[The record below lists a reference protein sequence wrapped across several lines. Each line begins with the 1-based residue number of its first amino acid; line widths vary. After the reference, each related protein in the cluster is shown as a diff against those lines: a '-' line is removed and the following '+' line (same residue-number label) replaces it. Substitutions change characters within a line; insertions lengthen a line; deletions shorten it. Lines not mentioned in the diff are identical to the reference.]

1 MTSVSTDKAHLKS
14 EHYPADGLDE
24 EEFIWQEHSLKPGF
38 ARPVIIHRAILG
50 SVERFVAI
58 LIEHLAGKWPF
69 WISPR
74 QAKVLPVSEK
84 FIDYAQSVQLYLHR
98 AGFEVEL
105 DRTNVTLPK
114 KVRNA
119 QIDQWNFTLV
129 AGEEE
134 VKAGCVDVRTREGE
148 RVGKM
153 RVDEVAKYFESLMP
167 KKSNKYQHLYE
178 KVWSPE
184 HYPIILEH
192 PKEEVKEGEG
202 KKE

>member
-1 MTSVSTDKAHLKS
+1 M
-14 EHYPADGLDE
+14 
-24 EEFIWQEHSLKPGF
+24 KPGF

-84 FIDYAQSVQLYLHR
+84 FIDYCQAVQLYLHQQ
-98 AGFEVEL
+98 GFEVEL

-119 QIDQWNFTLV
+119 QLDQWNFILV

-134 VKAGCVDVRTREGE
+134 VKAGCVDIRTREGE

-153 RVDEVAKYFESLMP
+153 RVDEVANYFQSLMP
-167 KKSNKYQHLYE
+167 KKSNSWEKLYE
-178 KVWSPE
+178 KAWKAGNYENIVE
-184 HYPIILEH
+184 AKQEQ
-192 PKEEVKEGEG
+192 EEA